1 VGIGFSV
8 SQIIDRRHL
17 NLASVAVF
25 IGPQHQSANPTKSID
40 PNPCDHLLPPEI
52 SLTFGSAQNVNY
64 LYVMSISY
72 KMPGS

>member
-25 IGPQHQSANPTKSID
+25 IGPQHQSANPAKPINPD
-40 PNPCDHLLPPEI
+40 PCDHLLPPEI
-52 SLTFGSAQNVNY
+52 LPDF
-64 LYVMSISY
+64 
-72 KMPGS
+72 